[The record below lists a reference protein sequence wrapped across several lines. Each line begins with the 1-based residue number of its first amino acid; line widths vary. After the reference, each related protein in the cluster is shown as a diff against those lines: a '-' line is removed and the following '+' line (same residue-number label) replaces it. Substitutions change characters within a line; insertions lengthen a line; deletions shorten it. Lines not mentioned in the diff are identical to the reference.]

1 MRVKRINGVVAMLK
15 REIPKII
22 QVNDLINWF
31 ASDELNYSPKYQRNN
46 VWNEKAKSYLIDTI
60 VRGLPIPPIFMRQS
74 IDVSTRKTHR
84 EIIDGQQR
92 VRTIID
98 FVNDKFVISK
108 THNDECGGLLYSELD
123 DEVKGSILGYDIF
136 VEIINETEDTIIYD
150 MFARLN
156 TNNCVL
162 NSQELRNS
170 KYWGEFKV
178 AAYSNAAEYRELFE
192 QNNIFSDKQFSRMID
207 VEFISSLLN
216 VVINGIDKETQTSL
230 NKLYEKY
237 DKSFNDYDQVKSKFD
252 KVMSVIKSIYE
263 YLNNNVVCFTSKTYF
278 YTLFAV
284 IYHQMFGLSGLNREM
299 SQGMPQ
305 SQLYSYENINNNLYT
320 LFEKIVEF
328 ENAYNECVKQNNS
341 NHALYLTMDKFSK
354 HHKTRT
360 TDKTERLE
368 RIKILNNF
376 ILGE

>member
-1 MRVKRINGVVAMLK
+1 MSVKRINGVVAMLK

-31 ASDELNYSPKYQRNN
+31 ASDELNYSPKYQRNS

-178 AAYSNAAEYRELFE
+178 AAYNNAAEYRELFE

-216 VVINGIDKETQTSL
+216 VVINGVDKETQTSL

-237 DKSFNDYDQVKSKFD
+237 DKSFNDYVQVKAKFD

-263 YLNNNVVCFTSKTYF
+263 YLNNNVKCFTSKTYF

-284 IYHQMFGLSGLNREM
+284 IYHQMF
-299 SQGMPQ
+299 
-305 SQLYSYENINNNLYT
+305 
-320 LFEKIVEF
+320 
-328 ENAYNECVKQNNS
+328 
-341 NHALYLTMDKFSK
+341 
-354 HHKTRT
+354 
-360 TDKTERLE
+360 
-368 RIKILNNF
+368 
-376 ILGE
+376 